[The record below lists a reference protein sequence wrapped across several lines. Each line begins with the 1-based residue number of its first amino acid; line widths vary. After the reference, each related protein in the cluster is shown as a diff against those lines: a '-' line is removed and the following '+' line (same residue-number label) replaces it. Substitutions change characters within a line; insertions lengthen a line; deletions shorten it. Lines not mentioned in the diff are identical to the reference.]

1 MLKYK
6 DIKIF
11 CLAFFSFVALD
22 FLSENLIT
30 KSEANRISFK
40 EVKITVE
47 GDLDLDLNC
56 TGNETPK
63 GPTEDRGRGNTI
75 TSKCKGKGKFKASF
89 PQQRFIEKPKTN

>member
-63 GPTEDRGRGNTI
+63 GPTEDRGRGNRI

-89 PQQRFIEKPKTN
+89 PQQRFIENPKAN